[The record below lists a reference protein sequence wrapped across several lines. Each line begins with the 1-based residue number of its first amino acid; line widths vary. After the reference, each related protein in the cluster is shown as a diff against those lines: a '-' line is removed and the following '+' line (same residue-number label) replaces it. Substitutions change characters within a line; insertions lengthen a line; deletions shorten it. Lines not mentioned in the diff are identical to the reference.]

1 MIKPATQLYPHNLS
15 SILESAIRAT
25 NAQFEDA
32 DILNRLD
39 VRLLEQ
45 SPGDTGWDVF
55 SLDYHVDGPIGTV
68 SLHVF
73 FICGLNQYVSLACL
87 NKESVLFAILD
98 LRTKL
103 YSIFNTLQCFMES

>member
-1 MIKPATQLYPHNLS
+1 MILEDILSLIGYPAYNYSLLICRPELIKPATQLYPHNLS
-15 SILESAIRAT
+15 GILESAIRAT

-68 SLHVF
+68 SLIF
-73 FICGLNQYVSLACL
+73 FFFFVNCKNLNQ
-87 NKESVLFAILD
+87 
-98 LRTKL
+98 
-103 YSIFNTLQCFMES
+103 

>member
-1 MIKPATQLYPHNLS
+1 MYSAFNCFCFRPELIKPATLLYPHNLS
-15 SILESAIRAT
+15 SILESAIRVT

-68 SLHVF
+68 SLTCF
-73 FICGLNQYVSLACL
+73 TYSCFCL
-87 NKESVLFAILD
+87 CVA
-98 LRTKL
+98 
-103 YSIFNTLQCFMES
+103 SIF

>member
-1 MIKPATQLYPHNLS
+1 MLLYPHNLS

-68 SLHVF
+68 SSTC
-73 FICGLNQYVSLACL
+73 ICYLQTCIQYVSHLCL
-87 NKESVLFAILD
+87 NNESVFFAILD

-103 YSIFNTLQCFMES
+103 YSIFNALQLFVAS